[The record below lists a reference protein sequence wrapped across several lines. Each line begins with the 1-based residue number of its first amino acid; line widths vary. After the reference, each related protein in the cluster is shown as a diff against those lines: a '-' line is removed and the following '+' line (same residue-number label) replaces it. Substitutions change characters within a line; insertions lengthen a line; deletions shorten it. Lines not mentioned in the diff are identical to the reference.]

1 MNWMDAVLI
10 GAGLSMD
17 ACAAAVSDAMVYRGL
32 TPVRRA
38 AMPLCFGAFQMLM
51 PVLGLRIGTLF
62 SAWLSRCA
70 GFMMAALLGSIGG
83 KMIWDGCHRESV
95 ETAAGDLPWGVLL
108 MQAAATSVDAFAVGI
123 GLSVSGMELMPACIL
138 IGAETAVLCASA
150 VAAGRFFGGLLE
162 EEAQLA
168 GGLIL
173 ILIGIKLILS

>member
-1 MNWMDAVLI
+1 MNFLDAALI

-17 ACAAAVSDAMVYRGL
+17 ACAAAVSDAMAYRGL

-51 PVLGLRIGTLF
+51 PVLGLHIGTLF

-70 GFMMAALLGSIGG
+70 GILMATLLGMIGG
-83 KMIWDGCHRESV
+83 KMIWDGCHRESM

-123 GLSVSGMELMPACIL
+123 GFSAAGIDLMPVCAL

-162 EEAQLA
+162 EEAQIA

-173 ILIGIKLILS
+173 IFIGIKSILS

>member
-1 MNWMDAVLI
+1 MNLLDAALI

-17 ACAAAVSDAMVYRGL
+17 ACAAAVSDAMAYRGL

-38 AMPLCFGAFQMLM
+38 AMPMCFGVFQMLM
-51 PVLGLRIGTLF
+51 PVLGLHIGTLF

-70 GFMMAALLGSIGG
+70 GILMAALLGMIGG
-83 KMIWDGCHRESV
+83 KMIWDGCHRESM
-95 ETAAGDLPWGVLL
+95 EAAAGDLPWGVLL

-123 GLSVSGMELMPACIL
+123 GFSAAGIEMMPVCVL

-162 EEAQLA
+162 EEAQIA

-173 ILIGIKLILS
+173 IFIGIKSILS

>member
-51 PVLGLRIGTLF
+51 PVLGLHIGTLF

-83 KMIWDGCHRESV
+83 KMI
-95 ETAAGDLPWGVLL
+95 
-108 MQAAATSVDAFAVGI
+108 
-123 GLSVSGMELMPACIL
+123 
-138 IGAETAVLCASA
+138 
-150 VAAGRFFGGLLE
+150 
-162 EEAQLA
+162 
-168 GGLIL
+168 
-173 ILIGIKLILS
+173 

>member
-1 MNWMDAVLI
+1 MNLLDAALI

-17 ACAAAVSDAMVYRGL
+17 ACAAAVSDAMAYRGL
-32 TPVRRA
+32 TPARRA
-38 AMPLCFGAFQMLM
+38 AMPLCFGVFQMLM
-51 PVLGLRIGTLF
+51 PVLGLHIGTLF

-70 GFMMAALLGSIGG
+70 GILMAALLGMIGG
-83 KMIWDGCHRESV
+83 KMIWDGCHRESM
-95 ETAAGDLPWGVLL
+95 EAAAGDLPWGVLL

-123 GLSVSGMELMPACIL
+123 GFSAAGIEMMPVCVL

-162 EEAQLA
+162 EEAQIA

-173 ILIGIKLILS
+173 IFIGIKSILS

>member
-1 MNWMDAVLI
+1 MNFLDAALI

-17 ACAAAVSDAMVYRGL
+17 ACAAAVSDAMAYRGL
-32 TPVRRA
+32 TPARRA
-38 AMPLCFGAFQMLM
+38 AMPLCFGVFQMLM
-51 PVLGLRIGTLF
+51 PVLGLHIGTLF

-70 GFMMAALLGSIGG
+70 GVMMASLLGMIGG
-83 KMIWDGCHRESV
+83 KMIWDGCHRESM
-95 ETAAGDLPWGVLL
+95 EAAAGDLPWGVLL

-123 GLSVSGMELMPACIL
+123 GFSAAGIELMPVCVL

-162 EEAQLA
+162 EEAQIA

-173 ILIGIKLILS
+173 FFIGIKSILS

>member
-1 MNWMDAVLI
+1 MNLLDVALI

-17 ACAAAVSDAMVYRGL
+17 ACAAAVSDAMAYRGL
-32 TPVRRA
+32 TPARRA
-38 AMPLCFGAFQMLM
+38 AMPLCFGMFQMLM
-51 PVLGLRIGTLF
+51 PVLGLHIGTLF

-70 GFMMAALLGSIGG
+70 GILMAALLGMIGG
-83 KMIWDGCHRESV
+83 KMIWDGCHPESM
-95 ETAAGDLPWGVLL
+95 ETAAGDLPWGVLM

-123 GLSVSGMELMPACIL
+123 GFSAAGIELMPVCVL

-162 EEAQLA
+162 EEAQIA

-173 ILIGIKLILS
+173 ILIGIKSILS

>member
-1 MNWMDAVLI
+1 MNLLDAALI

-17 ACAAAVSDAMVYRGL
+17 ACAAAVSDAMAYRGL

-38 AMPLCFGAFQMLM
+38 AMPLCFGVFQMLM
-51 PVLGLRIGTLF
+51 PVLGLHIGTLF

-70 GFMMAALLGSIGG
+70 GILMATLLGMIGG
-83 KMIWDGCHRESV
+83 KMIWDGCHRESM

-123 GLSVSGMELMPACIL
+123 GFSAAGIDLMPVCAL

-150 VAAGRFFGGLLE
+150 VAAGRFFGGLRE
-162 EEAQLA
+162 EEAQIA

-173 ILIGIKLILS
+173 IFIGIKSILS

>member
-1 MNWMDAVLI
+1 MNLLDAALI

-17 ACAAAVSDAMVYRGL
+17 ACAAAVSDAMAYRGL
-32 TPVRRA
+32 TPARRA
-38 AMPLCFGAFQMLM
+38 AMPLCFGVFQMLM
-51 PVLGLRIGTLF
+51 PVLGLHIGTLF

-70 GFMMAALLGSIGG
+70 GVMMAALLGMIGG
-83 KMIWDGCHRESV
+83 KMIWDGCHPENM
-95 ETAAGDLPWGVLL
+95 ETAAGDLPWGVLM

-123 GLSVSGMELMPACIL
+123 GFSAAGIEMMPVCVL

-162 EEAQLA
+162 EEAQIA

-173 ILIGIKLILS
+173 IFIGIKSILS

>member
-1 MNWMDAVLI
+1 MNLLDAALI

-17 ACAAAVSDAMVYRGL
+17 ACAAAVSDAMAYRGL

-38 AMPLCFGAFQMLM
+38 AMPLCFGVFQMLM
-51 PVLGLRIGTLF
+51 PVLGLHIGTLF

-70 GFMMAALLGSIGG
+70 GILMATLLGMIGG
-83 KMIWDGCHRESV
+83 KMIWDGCHRESM

-123 GLSVSGMELMPACIL
+123 GFSAAGIDLMPVYAL

-162 EEAQLA
+162 EEAQIA

-173 ILIGIKLILS
+173 ALVRRTGG

>member
-1 MNWMDAVLI
+1 MNLLDAALI

-17 ACAAAVSDAMVYRGL
+17 ACAAAVSDAMAYRGL

-38 AMPLCFGAFQMLM
+38 AMPLCFGVFQMLM
-51 PVLGLRIGTLF
+51 PVLGLHIGTLF

-70 GFMMAALLGSIGG
+70 GILMATLLGMIGG
-83 KMIWDGCHRESV
+83 KMIWDGCHRESM

-123 GLSVSGMELMPACIL
+123 GFSAAGIDLMPVCAL

-162 EEAQLA
+162 EEAQIA

-173 ILIGIKLILS
+173 IFIGIKSILS

>member
-1 MNWMDAVLI
+1 MNLLDAALI

-17 ACAAAVSDAMVYRGL
+17 ACAAAVSDAMAYRGL
-32 TPVRRA
+32 TPARRA
-38 AMPLCFGAFQMLM
+38 AMPLCFGVFQMLM
-51 PVLGLRIGTLF
+51 PVLGLHIGTLF

-70 GFMMAALLGSIGG
+70 GILMAALLGMIGG
-83 KMIWDGCHRESV
+83 KMIWDGCHPERM
-95 ETAAGDLPWGVLL
+95 ETAAGDLPWGVLM

-123 GLSVSGMELMPACIL
+123 GFSAAGIELMPVCVL

-162 EEAQLA
+162 EEAQIA

-173 ILIGIKLILS
+173 IFIGIKSILS

>member
-1 MNWMDAVLI
+1 MNFLDAALI

-17 ACAAAVSDAMVYRGL
+17 ACAAAVSDAMAYRGL
-32 TPVRRA
+32 TPARRA

-51 PVLGLRIGTLF
+51 PVLGLHIGTLF

-70 GFMMAALLGSIGG
+70 GVLMAALLGMIGG
-83 KMIWDGCHRESV
+83 KMIWDGCHRESM

-123 GLSVSGMELMPACIL
+123 GFSAAGIELMPVCAL

-150 VAAGRFFGGLLE
+150 VAAGRVFGGLLE
-162 EEAQLA
+162 EEAQIA

-173 ILIGIKLILS
+173 IFIGIKSILS